1 MYRGKLFA
9 VGGNPENFTASNKT
23 MWLLHLASNG
33 KYRYNNPQNLTQREA
48 YDLLERYRQ
57 GDLRPVKSHNDIANS
72 PMGEAYFSSLVQK
85 AIIQASQ
92 VGITWNKKHRQ
103 PAFFIHD
110 PDTGEDTPVYGRLGD
125 AYIRRNGHSAF
136 TDWLRR
142 SVPDMIDRSRIIIP
156 HDYLFSP
163 EFDLVRTCEAE
174 ALRVLKGGGITGL
187 DLVEI
192 PSD

>member
-1 MYRGKLFA
+1 MHRGKLFA

-33 KYRYNNPQNLTQREA
+33 TYRYSNPRNLSQREA
-48 YDLLERYRQ
+48 FDLLQQYRG
-57 GDLRPVKSHNDIANS
+57 GDLKPAKTFSEIANS
-72 PMGEAYFSSLVQK
+72 QMGEAYFSSLVQK

-92 VGITWNKKHRQ
+92 AGITWNKKRR
-103 PAFFIHD
+103 PPSFFIHD
-110 PDTGEDTPVYGRLGD
+110 PETGDEIPVYGRLGD

-142 SVPDMIDRSRIIIP
+142 SVPDMIDRTRIIIP
-156 HDYLFSP
+156 HDYMFAP

-174 ALRVLKGGGITGL
+174 ALRVLRNGGITGL
-187 DLVEI
+187 DLVEL
-192 PSD
+192 PAD